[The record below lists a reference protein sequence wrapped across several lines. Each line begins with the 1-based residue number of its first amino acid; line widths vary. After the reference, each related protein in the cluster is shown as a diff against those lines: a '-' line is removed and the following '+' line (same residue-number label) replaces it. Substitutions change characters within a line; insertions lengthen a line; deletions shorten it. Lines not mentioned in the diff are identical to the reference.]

1 MTWYANSEGRHGA
14 SGRKGDLGEKLVEE
28 YFLHNSITYE
38 HKTDIES
45 QVHKKIDF
53 SVGDRTIDVKNNV
66 FKGWHCVEVGKKN
79 GSPGWLFTSSADS
92 IYAVDYENKNIYSY
106 DLLEMRNYINVVR
119 WEKKSAKI
127 TKNGDQVIWVNVKE
141 PFFTKLQ

>member
-53 SVGDRTIDVKNNV
+53 SVGDRT
-66 FKGWHCVEVGKKN
+66 CLLYT
-79 GSPGWLFTSSADS
+79 SPSPRD
-92 IYAVDYENKNIYSY
+92 
-106 DLLEMRNYINVVR
+106 
-119 WEKKSAKI
+119 
-127 TKNGDQVIWVNVKE
+127 
-141 PFFTKLQ
+141 